1 MKPLDKKMSLG
12 AQKEYKAEAR
22 RKHEIQM
29 KIRKAEKNLKT
40 LLEEIKK
47 FTEKADEELIHP
59 ELSATCGDAKFA
71 DKNGKYFKYLYA
83 VFEGVQTGNI
93 SKSAHLN
100 PPNARVGKNNFV
112 AFVKFFCKDLSETQC
127 SDMFMNLTKR
137 LQGMLLGTKPAEEFG
152 DSLSPNRPGNKD
164 LQSIAPKLQY
174 GLTQAEIDDM
184 ILDFTILD
192 QIYEK
197 WAQEDDSL
205 SGVLNVKI
213 TKSKNADFRLKM
225 DSWKNRKNERK

>member
-1 MKPLDKKMSLG
+1 
-12 AQKEYKAEAR
+12 
-22 RKHEIQM
+22 
-29 KIRKAEKNLKT
+29 
-40 LLEEIKK
+40 
-47 FTEKADEELIHP
+47 
-59 ELSATCGDAKFA
+59 
-71 DKNGKYFKYLYA
+71 
-83 VFEGVQTGNI
+83 
-93 SKSAHLN
+93 
-100 PPNARVGKNNFV
+100 
-112 AFVKFFCKDLSETQC
+112 
-127 SDMFMNLTKR
+127 
-137 LQGMLLGTKPAEEFG
+137 MLLGTKPAEEFG